1 MNKLVQVLFDSNGVP
16 QGVWAEIKW
25 PIVITESERGGSK
38 VDKKVKR
45 VKLRYPRANE
55 MPRTQ
60 DDAIINYIWNLV
72 EKIET
77 TSGDLEKSDFTIV
90 KDTLSVGDANTI
102 VEAFTELM
110 AEGESFR
117 KGTPRGSQEVLS

>member
-1 MNKLVQVLFDSNGVP
+1 MSKLVQVMFDSNGVP

-25 PIVITESERGGSK
+25 PIVITESERGGGK

-55 MPRTQ
+55 MPRVQ
-60 DDAIINYIWNLV
+60 DDAIINYVWNLV
-72 EKIET
+72 DKIET
-77 TSGDLEKSDFTIV
+77 SAGDLEKSDFSIV
-90 KDTLSVGDANTI
+90 KDSLSVGDANTI

-110 AEGESFR
+110 AEGEAFR
-117 KGTPRGSQEVLS
+117 TGTPRRSEEVLP